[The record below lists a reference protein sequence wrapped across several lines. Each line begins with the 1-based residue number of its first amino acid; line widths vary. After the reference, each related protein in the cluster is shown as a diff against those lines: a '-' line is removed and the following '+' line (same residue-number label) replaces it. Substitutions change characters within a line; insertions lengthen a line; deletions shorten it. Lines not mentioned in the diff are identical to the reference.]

1 MSTFEE
7 EQEQVVYENK
17 LRSETE
23 VKQML
28 RDAIDKD
35 PEGTVW
41 HVNTK
46 HLMTFAQMVAD
57 KTRREMSSPT
67 KIMGPNLEAVL
78 NSAGFY
84 KKDPNR
90 TQEAWDEYIY
100 EQGEPPTSIKEKLD
114 MIAPLD
120 AKGYAIVK
128 GLGDVVILSEDV
140 GGLTFVARWVRSDS
154 ITDRT
159 EEFYW
164 GKESDDGAEEKQD
177 SKEDQRK
184 ADEAA
189 WSDAR
194 IACAAIRD
202 AELEDARDD
211 AALVT
216 AAYSNYVT
224 SCVAI
229 DDAARVGARA
239 YCTEEEEPR
248 AQHMSTPFDRHWL
261 EMGACVPVDIETMAA
276 LVSEIHRLMAIIEV
290 VTAKLKEKNA

>member
-17 LRSETE
+17 LRSEIE

-84 KKDPNR
+84 KKDLIR
-90 TQEAWDEYIY
+90 TQEEWEAHIYKDYKKENQEAWDEYIY
-100 EQGEPPTSIKEKLD
+100 EQGEVE
-114 MIAPLD
+114 
-120 AKGYAIVK
+120 
-128 GLGDVVILSEDV
+128 
-140 GGLTFVARWVRSDS
+140 
-154 ITDRT
+154 
-159 EEFYW
+159 
-164 GKESDDGAEEKQD
+164 
-177 SKEDQRK
+177 SKEEQRK

-202 AELEDARDD
+202 AALD
-211 AALVT
+211 AAGEDSRSIAT
-216 AAYSNYVT
+216 IYFNYAA
-224 SCVAI
+224 SCVAV
-229 DDAARVGARA
+229 DDHWDAIRA
-239 YCTEEEEPR
+239 KREG
-248 AQHMSTPFDRHWL
+248 W
-261 EMGACVPVDIETMAA
+261 
-276 LVSEIHRLMAIIEV
+276 
-290 VTAKLKEKNA
+290 AK